1 MENFKFI
8 YSDIVD
14 PYFNIASEE
23 YLLKQTNGY
32 YIYIWKNS
40 PAVIIGN
47 NQNTLLEV
55 DVNTANKEGIKVVR
69 RLTGGGAVYHDLNNV
84 CYTIIAP
91 FNSEEN
97 NYIKFTKPVI
107 EYLNSL
113 GVNATFAGRN
123 DILVDGRKISGNAQV
138 IYKDRIM
145 HHGTILFDTNLE
157 VLSQI
162 LIQNK
167 IKIESKGIKS
177 TRSRVTNI
185 IEHLPKKMTASEF
198 ENGLIGHL
206 SKNLEV
212 YSFTDSDI
220 KNIQNL
226 VDNKYSS
233 YEWNIG
239 ESPKG
244 SNKIDLKFSF
254 GIITITFDLVNGF
267 VQNAEIFGDFFANDK
282 LTSISNKLNGK
293 KFIKEDFLE
302 AFTGIDSL
310 IKGATA
316 SEIVDKI
323 FE

>member
-145 HHGTILFDTNLE
+145 HHGTILFDTDGSELE
-157 VLSQI
+157 KCLNPS
-162 LIQNK
+162 K
-167 IKIESKGIKS
+167 IKMQSKGIKS
-177 TRSRVTNI
+177 VRARVANVKDYLT
-185 IEHLPKKMTASEF
+185 EDMTMSEF
-198 ENGLIGHL
+198 KTGLVKKL
-206 SKNLEV
+206 SKTCIP
-212 YSFTDSDI
+212 FTFSNEQIEQI
-220 KNIQNL
+220 KKL
-226 VDNKYSS
+226 VDEKYSR

-239 ESPKG
+239 RSPKG
-244 SNKIDLKFSF
+244 QNTFEKKFDF
-254 GIITITFDLVNGF
+254 GIFCLNFDTEQGKIY
-267 VQNAEIFGDFFANDK
+267 NANVSGDFFELK
-282 LTSISNKLNGK
+282 SIKEFCQKLNGLPFGK
-293 KFIKEDFLE
+293 SSLTEVFSCLSEFIQ
-302 AFTGIDSL
+302 
-310 IKGATA
+310 GADGNA
-316 SEIVDKI
+316 VLDAM
-323 FE
+323 FC